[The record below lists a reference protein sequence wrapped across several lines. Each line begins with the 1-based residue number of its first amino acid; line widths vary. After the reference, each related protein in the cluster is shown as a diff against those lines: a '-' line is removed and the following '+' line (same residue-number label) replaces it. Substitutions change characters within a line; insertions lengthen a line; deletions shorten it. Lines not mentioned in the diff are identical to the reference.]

1 MRNRNRNRNTGS
13 EVSSSF
19 MLPMKEQETTHN
31 NYKKQQEQQHSLSHV
46 GEVVNPKDSA
56 LSPAVQMA
64 TLNAR

>member
-1 MRNRNRNRNTGS
+1 
-13 EVSSSF
+13 

>member
-1 MRNRNRNRNTGS
+1 MFRGQLQLCIATIR
-13 EVSSSF
+13 
-19 MLPMKEQETTHN
+19 KQETTRN
-31 NYKKQQEQQHSLSHV
+31 NYKNQQEQQNSLSHV